1 MSHAA
6 GRPQKNYFV
15 QAMFFLCILFLY
27 IPLGYIIFQAF
38 LLDQENWS
46 SGFTLKWVIKL
57 WNSHT
62 LWHPLTNSIK
72 VGVLSATL
80 SVILGT
86 LGAVGLSRAKK
97 NLPAAINTLILLP
110 VLLPEVITAL
120 SLLLFFLVIKV
131 PLGFF
136 TIVIAHASFSASFV
150 FFILVEQFKNL
161 DPQMLEA
168 ALDLGATP
176 HQAFWKVTFPN
187 VLPGILG
194 GWLLAFTLSFDD
206 FLISNFTSGPGF
218 TTLPLKIYSLMK
230 IGLSPELN
238 GLSLFL
244 ILTSTALV
252 LLLFSREGS
261 RKWVLR
267 K

>member
-1 MSHAA
+1 MTASS

-15 QAMFFLCILFLY
+15 QAVFYVCILFLY
-27 IPLGYIIFQAF
+27 VPLAYIIFQAF
-38 LLDQENWS
+38 LVDQNNWA

-86 LGAVGLSRAKK
+86 LGALGLSRAKK
-97 NLPAAINTLILLP
+97 NLPAVLNTLILLP

-136 TIVIAHASFSASFV
+136 TIVVAHASFSASFV
-150 FFILVEQFKNL
+150 FL
-161 DPQMLEA
+161 D
-168 ALDLGATP
+168 
-176 HQAFWKVTFPN
+176 
-187 VLPGILG
+187 
-194 GWLLAFTLSFDD
+194 
-206 FLISNFTSGPGF
+206 
-218 TTLPLKIYSLMK
+218 
-230 IGLSPELN
+230 
-238 GLSLFL
+238 
-244 ILTSTALV
+244 
-252 LLLFSREGS
+252 
-261 RKWVLR
+261 RKSVV
-267 K
+267 